1 MSLLEKSWTPAQADE
16 WTVHDLAASVLSAAS
31 YLLVAIG
38 SAGALLLRIWGFV
51 ALVAGIICAM
61 LMYLVIDPKLRA
73 MSQAFAERQQHY
85 LEQIDKAT
93 RWEK

>member
-1 MSLLEKSWTPAQADE
+1 MSLLEKNWTPGQADE
-16 WTVHDLAASVLSAAS
+16 WTMHDLVASVLSVAS

-38 SAGALLLRIWGFV
+38 SAGALLLRVWGFV
-51 ALVAGIICAM
+51 ALVVGIICVV

-73 MSQAFAERQQHY
+73 MSRAFAERQQHY